1 MFKTSIISKSA
12 ALLFAISSLSFQTTV
27 LAENNATVV
36 QNGGVNTSSINQDG
50 WTNNATNV
58 QFGYDNYSEV
68 NQRGRHN
75 NAEIGQ
81 EGTYNYGRINQS
93 DRRPCTPYCY

>member
-1 MFKTSIISKSA
+1 MFNTSIISKSA
-12 ALLFAISSLSFQTTV
+12 ALIFAISSLSFQTTV
-27 LAENNATVV
+27 LAGNNATVV
-36 QNGGVNTSSINQDG
+36 QSGRVDTSTINQDG

-68 NQRGRHN
+68 NQRGWHN

-81 EGTYNYGRINQS
+81 EGTYNGARVNQR
-93 DRRPCTPYCY
+93 DRSCTPYCY